1 MNCFNCS
8 KPVIT
13 NAFFCPSCMTQ
24 VRCKSCQTPLLKDA
38 IGCIECGEFLVVKK
52 LAENGA
58 LNQID
63 FEQKGDT
70 KKFRA
75 TFTNEVGHTLVETFG
90 TAVVGGNLLSKKRL
104 NPFTSASNSQAD
116 VRKSLQVG
124 ITYEDADYENVD
136 LSGEL
141 AKIFKQDGESLV
153 LINPRLKQTSKLDN
167 AIRLSILSL
176 FAYEQIGNNE
186 IDRKVLTAMLKS
198 SKLNIA
204 AFSTWITRCDEILK
218 NGNKVQLSVPGRT
231 VAAEILK
238 ELADNS
244 IVKGQVKVSK
254 VSSSTSRKKK
264 VSADQETKKESNE
277 GKTNTKK
284 GQARGNK
291 VSILNELISEGFFN
305 QKKKIYDIV
314 EYCKD
319 NKATTFRTNEL
330 STPLGRLIKNKV
342 LKREK
347 NSEGQNEYF
356 K

>member
-1 MNCFNCS
+1 MINCLNCS
-8 KPVIT
+8 KPVVT
-13 NAFFCPSCMTQ
+13 NAFFCPSCMTR

-38 IGCIECGEFLVVKK
+38 IGCIECGEFLVIKK
-52 LAENGA
+52 QAENGA

-90 TAVVGGNLLSKKRL
+90 TAVVGGNLLSKKKL
-104 NPFTSASNSQAD
+104 NPFTGSGNSQAD
-116 VRKSLQVG
+116 VRKTLQEG
-124 ITYEDADYENVD
+124 ITYEDVDYENVD
-136 LSGEL
+136 LNGEL

-186 IDRKVLTAMLKS
+186 IDRKVLTTMLKS

-218 NGNKVQLSVPGRT
+218 NGGKVQLSVPGRA

-244 IVKGQVKVSK
+244 IVKGQVKFSK
-254 VSSSTSRKKK
+254 VSSSSSKRKKTN
-264 VSADQETKKESNE
+264 DQESKNESSESKPNPKKS
-277 GKTNTKK
+277 
-284 GQARGNK
+284 QARGNK
-291 VSILNELISEGFFN
+291 VAILNELISEGFFN
-305 QKKKIYDIV
+305 QKKKIFDIV

-330 STPLGRLIKNKV
+330 STPLGRLIKKQSV
-342 LKREK
+342 EKRK
-347 NSEGQNEYF
+347 
-356 K
+356 KC